1 MGFNKFDKNRGG
13 RGGFGGGP
21 RRFGG
26 RDDGPKQMFPA
37 TCSDC
42 GNDCQ
47 VPFRPT
53 GDRPVLC
60 SNCFKGQG
68 GASSRPSFPQK
79 SFGGG
84 FRHNNAGGSNFT
96 PRTGGGSTSTVT
108 KVEIDALNVKLDKI
122 MAMLATL
129 TPKSEPMFF
138 DSKDEEPKA
147 LGKKEVAKK
156 VKAPVKKAKAKK
168 K

>member
-1 MGFNKFDKNRGG
+1 
-13 RGGFGGGP
+13 
-21 RRFGG
+21 
-26 RDDGPKQMFPA
+26 
-37 TCSDC
+37 
-42 GNDCQ
+42 
-47 VPFRPT
+47 
-53 GDRPVLC
+53 
-60 SNCFKGQG
+60 
-68 GASSRPSFPQK
+68 
-79 SFGGG
+79 
-84 FRHNNAGGSNFT
+84 
-96 PRTGGGSTSTVT
+96 
-108 KVEIDALNVKLDKI
+108 VEIDALNVKLDKI